1 LNCKQ
6 ELNINVDQPAENHRA
21 KHYLSLKVNTLQLI
35 DYSLLVISDSARPIN
50 TVKPAVSFSIRRIA
64 SAVTGDN

>member
-6 ELNINVDQPAENHRA
+6 ELNINVGQPAENHRA